1 MNSWDSIKRFLNQLR
16 KDFKFTDIYSG
27 KTTADKSWFSSA
39 VLMIWKILFAGIG
52 FLYLCLIFV
61 SFDNLPSFKDL
72 ENPSYNQ
79 ASIVYANDL
88 SILGK
93 YYTENREFIPYDSLN
108 QHLVHA
114 LLSTEDS
121 RYYKHSGIDFLL

>member
-61 SFDNLPSFKDL
+61 
-72 ENPSYNQ
+72 
-79 ASIVYANDL
+79 
-88 SILGK
+88 
-93 YYTENREFIPYDSLN
+93 
-108 QHLVHA
+108 
-114 LLSTEDS
+114 
-121 RYYKHSGIDFLL
+121 